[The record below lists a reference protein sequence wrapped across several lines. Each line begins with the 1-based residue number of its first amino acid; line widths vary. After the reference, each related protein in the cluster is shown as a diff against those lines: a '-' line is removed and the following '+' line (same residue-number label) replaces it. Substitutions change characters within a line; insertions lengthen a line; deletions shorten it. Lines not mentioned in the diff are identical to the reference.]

1 MFESV
6 LGTRMILFELP
17 RFNFIYSQYC
27 HCFNWEK
34 KSLQPFS
41 WNFFGPCQ
49 FMGTVLL
56 VILQDCTG
64 IMDQKA
70 KNSRHITSSLTK
82 FCNIDLHTVPQV
94 QENTYLPFLRLFL
107 SGFINWNCYGFSR
120 VWNFK
125 CTWIKSFCQILSW
138 QKLDFAS
145 YTSPSN
151 IQKK

>member
-1 MFESV
+1 MFENV

-56 VILQDCTG
+56 VILQDFISCTG

-70 KNSRHITSSLTK
+70 KNSKHITSKALLPNFVILTYSPSSPGK
-82 FCNIDLHTVPQV
+82 YISAFFAFIFIRFYKL
-94 QENTYLPFLRLFL
+94 ELLWFL
-107 SGFINWNCYGFSR
+107 SGLEFQMHLN
-120 VWNFK
+120 
-125 CTWIKSFCQILSW
+125 QIL
-138 QKLDFAS
+138 L
-145 YTSPSN
+145 SN
-151 IQKK
+151 PLLTETRFCFLHKSI